1 MDYLI
6 LLLMEKLMK
15 KQSKRMR
22 KFLSAITGGIGACL
36 VVVIP
41 FFRGIP
47 VMMVFSVILAV
58 LMIRISFHYNGW
70 RELIKDTVIFFAITF
85 LIGGILNSLYYYTS
99 AGYYMNLFIK
109 NVPYH
114 AVRMLYVF
122 IIFALACAFIY
133 LVKIV
138 LQQIRNDKELFQE
151 VEFVFEG
158 KKLQRMG
165 IVDSG
170 NQLRE
175 PISKKPVA
183 VAEYDAIK
191 ELLPLELKSYAE
203 NFLSSEEH
211 KDIDRYALRIKWI
224 PYHAV
229 GTEEGILLSVL
240 FDEVN
245 IMKDTG
251 IIQNK
256 QVAVA
261 LYHGRITQDDSY
273 HVIIHKELL

>member
-1 MDYLI
+1 MN
-6 LLLMEKLMK
+6 
-15 KQSKRMR
+15 
-22 KFLSAITGGIGACL
+22 
-36 VVVIP
+36 
-41 FFRGIP
+41 
-47 VMMVFSVILAV
+47 
-58 LMIRISFHYNGW
+58 SF
-70 RELIKDTVIFFAITF
+70 
-85 LIGGILNSLYYYTS
+85 
-99 AGYYMNLFIK
+99 
-109 NVPYH
+109 
-114 AVRMLYVF
+114 
-122 IIFALACAFIY
+122 
-133 LVKIV
+133 
-138 LQQIRNDKELFQE
+138 
-151 VEFVFEG
+151 FEG
-158 KKLQRMG
+158 KRLQRMG

-191 ELLPLELKSYAE
+191 ELLPLELKNYAE
-203 NFLSSEEH
+203 NFLSSKEH
-211 KDIDRYALRIKWI
+211 KEIDRYALRIKWI